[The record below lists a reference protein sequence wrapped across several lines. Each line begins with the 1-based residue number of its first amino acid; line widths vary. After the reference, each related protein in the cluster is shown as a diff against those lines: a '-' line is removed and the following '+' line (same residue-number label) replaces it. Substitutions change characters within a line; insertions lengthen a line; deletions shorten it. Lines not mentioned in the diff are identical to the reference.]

1 MRKHLRVN
9 AIGFDLRIG
18 DNTCFTRVD
27 ERNVH
32 VLVKRFVDR
41 AVVPGCFDGNRR
53 PGILARELFEFGAL
67 GAMGKAEFIDK
78 TAVLTHD
85 RYL

>member
-9 AIGFDLRIG
+9 TIGFDLRIG
-18 DNTCFTRVD
+18 DHTCFARVD

-41 AVVPGCFDGNRR
+41 AVVPSCFDGNRR

-67 GAMGKAEFIDK
+67 GAMGEAEFID
-78 TAVLTHD
+78 
-85 RYL
+85 